1 MTVQILFCTGSLRML
16 LWFCYM
22 YFMLRLVVTGVLHC
36 FVWLGLCLSPSKLF
50 WIMKVNQLMRYLC
63 VEVLV
68 TLVSAC
74 DVTVVLLLIAV
85 SKSKSKIE
93 RINVMQCCVGY
104 SLCGILV
111 VLARAGCVF
120 RGIC

>member
-1 MTVQILFCTGSLRML
+1 
-16 LWFCYM
+16 
-22 YFMLRLVVTGVLHC
+22 
-36 FVWLGLCLSPSKLF
+36 
-50 WIMKVNQLMRYLC
+50 MRYLC

-74 DVTVVLLLIAV
+74 DVAVVLLLIVV

-104 SLCGILV
+104 SLCGSLV
-111 VLARAGCVF
+111 MLARVGCVF
-120 RGIC
+120 CRVC